1 MKTRMFLLSIGL
13 LLSTLWG
20 RADETVTVTA
30 TSTDISENL
39 DLKTVATLFGQAKDL
54 EQFEQMLNNPDSAFS
69 NLDLNGDGQV
79 DYLRVIETAD
89 GSRHL
94 VVIQAVLAKDV
105 YQDVAS
111 IYVEK
116 DPETQSVTVQV
127 IGDEYIY
134 GTNYIIEPVYVYR
147 PYIYDWFWGPDW
159 VCWYSPYY
167 WDYWPGWWHPY
178 YCVAPYLYWDH
189 CYWHHHWHPI
199 CSYRTGHHP
208 HDHYRPMYDPV
219 RRSDYAARHPERS
232 FSTRNATRGA
242 TNARAFEAERRAA
255 TRTAVAQGASSRN
268 AVAGTT
274 SRSTA
279 AQGAASR
286 SFGSSNIRTASTT
299 ATRSTSASTRN
310 AAATSTRTASAPSR
324 SNSST
329 SVTTRTASTP
339 SRTAAT
345 ATSRTASTTATRSNV
360 AAPTR
365 SSSSTSATRASS
377 ATTTRSS
384 YQSTPSRSSGSTSA
398 TPSRSY
404 NSSSSR
410 SYNSSSAGSYSS
422 PSRSSSSTMRS
433 SSGSTMRSSGGSY
446 SGGGMSGGSRSGGGG
461 GGSRS
466 TRR

>member
-111 IYVEK
+111 IFVEK

-178 YCVAPYLYWDH
+178 YCVAPYIYWDH

-208 HDHYRPMYDPV
+208 HDHYRPMYEPV
-219 RRSDYAARHPERS
+219 SRSDYAARHPERS
-232 FSTRNATRGA
+232 FSTRNAARGA
-242 TNARAFEAERRAA
+242 TNARAFEAEHRAS
-255 TRTAVAQGASSRN
+255 TRSVAAQGASSRS
-268 AVAGTT
+268 AVAGATT
-274 SRSTA
+274 RNAS

-286 SFGSSNIRTASTT
+286 SFGSSNIRTSSAAS
-299 ATRSTSASTRN
+299 TRSTSASSR
-310 AAATSTRTASAPSR
+310 STASSPSR
-324 SNSST
+324 SNSSA

-345 ATSRTASTTATRSNV
+345 ASSRTAGTATSRSSV

-365 SSSSTSATRASS
+365 SSSGTSATRTTST
-377 ATTTRSS
+377 TTTRSS
-384 YQSTPSRSSGSTSA
+384 YQSTPSRSSSSTSA

-422 PSRSSSSTMRS
+422 PSRSSGSTMRS
-433 SSGSTMRSSGGSY
+433 SSSGSGMRSSGGSY
-446 SGGGMSGGSRSGGGG
+446 SGGSRSGGGG
-461 GGSRS
+461 SSSRS

>member
-111 IYVEK
+111 IFVEK
-116 DPETQSVTVQV
+116 DPDTQSVTVQV

-178 YCVAPYLYWDH
+178 YCVAPYVYWDH

-208 HDHYRPMYDPV
+208 HDHYRPMYEPV
-219 RRSDYAARHPERS
+219 SRSDYAVRHPERS
-232 FSTRNATRGA
+232 FSTRNAARGA
-242 TNARAFEAERRAA
+242 TNARAFEAERRAS
-255 TRTAVAQGASSRN
+255 TRSVAAQGASSRS

-274 SRSTA
+274 
-279 AQGAASR
+279 
-286 SFGSSNIRTASTT
+286 
-299 ATRSTSASTRN
+299 TRSTSASSR
-310 AAATSTRTASAPSR
+310 STASSPSR
-324 SNSST
+324 SNSSA

-345 ATSRTASTTATRSNV
+345 ASSRTAGTATSRSSV

-365 SSSSTSATRASS
+365 SSSGTSATRTTST
-377 ATTTRSS
+377 TTTRSS
-384 YQSTPSRSSGSTSA
+384 YQSTPSRSSSSTSA

-422 PSRSSSSTMRS
+422 PSRSSGSTMRSS

-446 SGGGMSGGSRSGGGG
+446 SGGSRSGGGG
-461 GGSRS
+461 SSSRS
-466 TRR
+466 ARR